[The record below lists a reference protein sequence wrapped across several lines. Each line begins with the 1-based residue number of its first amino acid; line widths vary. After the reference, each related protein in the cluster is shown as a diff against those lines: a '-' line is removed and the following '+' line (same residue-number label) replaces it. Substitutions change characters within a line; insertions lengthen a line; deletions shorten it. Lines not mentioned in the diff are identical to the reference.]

1 MDEVGRRA
9 ARLLEET
16 QAGKAEEVLR
26 HVETVLREPTGD
38 LAGGPAPMH
47 FVRVVSLI
55 MLDQVR
61 ACLEATE
68 LMLRAA
74 ERDGSVGWRACA
86 LATRASEGLRLG
98 DLDIAEHD
106 VDAALRDLIAA
117 EALLA
122 LGDGDRIASV
132 NARVGVGMGYRMLR
146 LYELAGPQYQ
156 AAYELSAAD
165 GSGEGNAAM
174 WLTNLAQLHL
184 EWALELYQVN
194 DVAGAEAHT
203 ARAEAYAMRAAVEAA
218 GPDAGTWRAQ
228 ALLAAACSRADRD
241 EPAGAAV
248 DIAHHLKVLETGGIS
263 AREVAYAQPFHAVAL
278 KRSGRP
284 EEALRVMAAAVDN
297 LPPDAEWLAAAATRR
312 TYAVLLAA
320 QGSTDAQ
327 AALAYGDTLAGAL
340 WRQRLRTLQTAET
353 LKSYESLRIRHE
365 EAARAA
371 ETDPLT
377 GTANRRGFDREVN
390 RLRTDAE
397 SAGRAATVLIIDM
410 DKLKMINDTRGHR
423 AGDEAVRAVAEVLR
437 ANTRDVDTVARLG
450 GDEFGVVLP
459 GARWATGAAIA
470 ERIVEAIRD
479 IPDCLAT
486 VSIGVASGPHH
497 ALAETICR
505 ADEAMYVAKRSGGD
519 AVSGATRSAGQAA
532 LLADR

>member
-410 DKLKMINDTRGHR
+410 DKLKPGGTGPATRPSGRWRRCCGPTPATSTRWPGSVATSSAWCCR
-423 AGDEAVRAVAEVLR
+423 ARGGRP
-437 ANTRDVDTVARLG
+437 ARRS
-450 GDEFGVVLP
+450 P
-459 GARWATGAAIA
+459 SASSRRSATSRTAWP
-470 ERIVEAIRD
+470 R
-479 IPDCLAT
+479 
-486 VSIGVASGPHH
+486 SASGWHP
-497 ALAETICR
+497 ARTTR
-505 ADEAMYVAKRSGGD
+505 WRRRSAGPTRRCTWRS
-519 AVSGATRSAGQAA
+519 APAATRSAAPHAA
-532 LLADR
+532 PGRPRCSPTGDPR